1 MSMENTN
8 TLEINDLDI
17 SNRDI
22 LQITILNEV
31 FKSLEYCK
39 LEGVYR
45 CNVNLSLSL
54 NQVKELDS
62 MLNEL
67 INK

>member
-1 MSMENTN
+1 MDKEQN

-31 FKSLEYCK
+31 FKNLEYCN

-45 CNVNLSLSL
+45 ANVNLSLSL
-54 NQVKELDS
+54 NQVKQLDS
-62 MLNEL
+62 ILNEL